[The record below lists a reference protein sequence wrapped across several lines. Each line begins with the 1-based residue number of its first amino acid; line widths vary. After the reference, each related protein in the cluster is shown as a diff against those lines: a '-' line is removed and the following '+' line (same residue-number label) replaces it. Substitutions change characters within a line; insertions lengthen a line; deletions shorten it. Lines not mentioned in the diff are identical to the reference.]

1 MYVGDVSGMGMGIW
15 SFSQQRWREVPEN
28 LKSYQWACHTRVVNV
43 TKWQWRWKLTW
54 CEIRWEAAV
63 TGLLWGI
70 AVFLQL
76 RCLITICPCICSLC
90 RARGGNRGGIR
101 VSKKMLDTNHLRCM
115 MINKFSLI
123 TIQCLSITVET
134 KYGGQIESKLEKVAN
149 IL

>member
-1 MYVGDVSGMGMGIW
+1 MYQEWGWESGVFLNNGEEK
-15 SFSQQRWREVPEN
+15 SQKILSLINER
-28 LKSYQWACHTRVVNV
+28 ACHTRVVNV
-43 TKWQWRWKLTW
+43 TKWQWRWKLTR

-115 MINKFSLI
+115 MINEFSLI

-134 KYGGQIESKLEKVAN
+134 KYGGQIETKLEKVAN